1 MPSPITE
8 DKYIYITERDPFKQV
23 SKCSF
28 RFIKFLS
35 NLQKGR
41 NLVRRPWKETLLVGI
56 GWILNSFEKLQVNF
70 VETREGVLGDLLPV
84 LGGEEEPGGGQQQDV
99 WG

>member
-1 MPSPITE
+1 MH
-8 DKYIYITERDPFKQV
+8 IYHRNGSVQPV
-23 SKCSF
+23 SKCTF
-28 RFIKFLS
+28 QFIKLLS

-56 GWILNSFEKLQVNF
+56 GWILNSFEELLVNF
-70 VETREGVLGDLLPV
+70 VETREGVLGYLLPV
-84 LGGEEEPGGGQQQDV
+84 LGGEEEPGGGQEQDV